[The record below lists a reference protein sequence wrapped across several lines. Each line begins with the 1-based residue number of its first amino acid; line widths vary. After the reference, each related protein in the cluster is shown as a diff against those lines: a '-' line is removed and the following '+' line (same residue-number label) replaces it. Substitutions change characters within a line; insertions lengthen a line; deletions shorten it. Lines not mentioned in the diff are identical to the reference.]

1 MRRSTCYFSFLAV
14 LGLFLVTSYAM
25 AQMPSSDQI
34 TISAN
39 SRTLI
44 EFDPTFVPNPGS
56 FNPLSQSFPE
66 GSGEGAENP
75 LISNYFLGFRQAEPG
90 IGSHSETFNTAVALI
105 EPGASSLVF
114 GSDIVLFSVVS
125 VKSPA
130 GASLGQNWTLT
141 FYSDAEGTLL
151 FRNPLGVSLPGTGS
165 CPQDG
170 TAPESCIVP
179 IQETGGVQDIS
190 ALFLNSDGTPFG
202 GGAGPLFNVFV
213 QSDVEPVPEPST
225 LLLLG
230 SGLAGLAAWRWHKA
244 RVIEQTHRWSMYSA
258 VSAMAPGDTSHG
270 P

>member
-1 MRRSTCYFSFLAV
+1 MCRSACYFSFLVA

-25 AQMPSSDQI
+25 AQVANSDQI

-66 GSGEGAENP
+66 GSGEGSTNP
-75 LISNYFLGFRQAEPG
+75 LISNYFLGFRQAAPG

-105 EPGASSLVF
+105 EPVGTGGLVLASDV
-114 GSDIVLFSVVS
+114 ILFSVVS
-125 VKSPA
+125 VRGPT

-141 FYSDAEGTLL
+141 FFSDVEGNLE
-151 FRNPLGVSLPGTGS
+151 FRDPLGVSLPGTGS

-170 TAPESCIVP
+170 TVPESCIVP

-213 QSDVEPVPEPST
+213 QSDVESVPEPST
-225 LLLLG
+225 WLLLG
-230 SGLAGLAAWRWHKA
+230 SGLAGFVIWRREIA
-244 RVIEQTHRWSMYSA
+244 RSR
-258 VSAMAPGDTSHG
+258 
-270 P
+270 

>member
-1 MRRSTCYFSFLAV
+1 MRRSTRYLSFV
-14 LGLFLVTSYAM
+14 VTLGFFLVTSYAM
-25 AQMPSSDQI
+25 AQVIVPNSDQI
-34 TISAN
+34 TILAN

-66 GSGEGAENP
+66 GSGEGSANP

-90 IGSHSETFNTAVALI
+90 IGSHSETFNTAVTLI
-105 EPGASSLVF
+105 DGNIAEGGDV
-114 GSDIVLFSVVS
+114 VLFSVES
-125 VKSPA
+125 VKGPT

-141 FYSDAEGTLL
+141 FYSDAEGALL
-151 FRNPLGVSLPGTGS
+151 FHNPLGVSLPGTGS

-170 TAPESCIVP
+170 TVPESCIVA
-179 IQETGGVQDIS
+179 IQETGGIQDIS

-225 LLLLG
+225 WLLLG
-230 SGLAGLAAWRWHKA
+230 SGLAGFVIWRQRYAHA
-244 RVIEQTHRWSMYSA
+244 
-258 VSAMAPGDTSHG
+258 
-270 P
+270 